1 MSVLAETLR
10 KHSTLSEKKIAK
22 VVAAYTHFPTKHNQ
36 VLVRKGDIAKYLY
49 FVEKGYLRVFVTD
62 ALGNQFTR
70 FLIEEG
76 MEGTAFPSFISQQVS
91 SASVQCVGKAEVLRI
106 SYDELQ
112 KLYQAVPDF
121 ERLYRKI
128 IERAYVASIHR
139 IESLISM
146 TARERYLLLLKEK
159 PKWFQQLPANVIAE
173 YLGITKETLSRLKS
187 AK

>member
-10 KHSTLSEKKIAK
+10 KHSSLSEKKIAK
-22 VVAAYTHFPTKHNQ
+22 VVAAYKLFPTKHNQ
-36 VLVRKGDIAKYLY
+36 LLVRKGDVAKYLY

-62 ALGNQFTR
+62 ASGNQFTR

-112 KLYQAVPDF
+112 KLYQAVPEF

-128 IERAYVASIHR
+128 IEMAYVSSIHR
-139 IESLISM
+139 IETLISM
-146 TARERYLLLLKEK
+146 NARERYLQLLKEK